1 MVRALSKKEVLI
13 VEKCA
18 HTHRS
23 NILDT
28 IYVALNFDI
37 ARLQSGGVGGG
48 KVCAVRQKEEAEPV
62 AVWGEPIQASA
73 VPTPVWDLK
82 CPKVLSRSDEL
93 KLFQVRDQ
101 ERPQDW
107 QAGQEAE
114 LRVSNDHPTNVSCL
128 SFISLKVGRKG
139 LIKSWAIHRKHRIV
153 GPMFGDHWK

>member
-1 MVRALSKKEVLI
+1 MVRALSKKEVLM

-18 HTHRS
+18 HAHWT

-37 ARLQSGGVGGG
+37 ARLQSGGIVGG

-62 AVWGEPIQASA
+62 AVCESIQASA
-73 VPTPVWDLK
+73 VPTPVWELK

-114 LRVSNDHPTNVSCL
+114 LRVSNGHPTNVSC
-128 SFISLKVGRKG
+128 SPYKYLKVAQKG
-139 LIKSWAIHRKHRIV
+139 LIHVQDSCHLLHRTSV
-153 GPMFGDHWK
+153 QNMSQ

>member
-1 MVRALSKKEVLI
+1 MVGALSKKEVLMA
-13 VEKCA
+13 EKCA
-18 HTHRS
+18 HAHRS

-37 ARLQSGGVGGG
+37 ARLQSGGIVGG

-62 AVWGEPIQASA
+62 AVWGEPTQASA
-73 VPTPVWDLK
+73 VPTPVWELK

-114 LRVSNDHPTNVSCL
+114 LRVSNGHPTNVSCWPYKY
-128 SFISLKVGRKG
+128 LKVAQKG
-139 LIKSWAIHRKHRIV
+139 LN
-153 GPMFGDHWK
+153 

>member
-1 MVRALSKKEVLI
+1 MVRALSKKEVLM

-18 HTHRS
+18 HAHWT
-23 NILDT
+23 NTLDT
-28 IYVALNFDI
+28 IYVALIFDI

-62 AVWGEPIQASA
+62 AVCESIQASA
-73 VPTPVWDLK
+73 VPTPVWELK

-114 LRVSNDHPTNVSCL
+114 LRVSNGHPTNVSCL
-128 SFISLKVGRKG
+128 PYKSLKMAQKV
-139 LIKSWAIHRKHRIV
+139 LIQVQDSSHLLHRTSIQN
-153 GPMFGDHWK
+153 MSQ

>member
-1 MVRALSKKEVLI
+1 MVRALSKKEVLM

-18 HTHRS
+18 HAHWT

-28 IYVALNFDI
+28 IYVALNVVI
-37 ARLQSGGVGGG
+37 ARLQSGGIVGG

-62 AVWGEPIQASA
+62 AVWGESIQASA
-73 VPTPVWDLK
+73 VPTPVWELK

-107 QAGQEAE
+107 QAGKEAE
-114 LRVSNDHPTNVSCL
+114 LRVSNGHPTNVSCL
-128 SFISLKVGRKG
+128 PYKSLKMAQKV
-139 LIKSWAIHRKHRIV
+139 LIQVQDSSHLLHRTSIQN
-153 GPMFGDHWK
+153 MSQ

>member
-1 MVRALSKKEVLI
+1 MVEALSKKEVLI

-18 HTHRS
+18 HAHWT

-62 AVWGEPIQASA
+62 AVCESIQASA
-73 VPTPVWDLK
+73 VPTPVWELK

-114 LRVSNDHPTNVSCL
+114 LRVSNGHPTNVSCL
-128 SFISLKVGRKG
+128 SFTSLKVGRKG
-139 LIKSWAIHRKHRIV
+139 LIKFWAIHRKHRIV
-153 GPMFGDHWK
+153 GLMFGDHWK